1 MAQTG
6 KPLAGEVVE
15 ELELLRALA
24 QSPGWARYSNRLRR
38 RVQSSDKAKADALR
52 SGQATD
58 AMILQGKVDG
68 MAYALDYLP
77 QLIDD
82 LEQSVK
88 ASAVTPYP

>member
-38 RVQSSDKAKADALR
+38 RVLSSDKAKADALR
-52 SGQATD
+52 EGKATE
-58 AMILQGKVDG
+58 AMVLQGKVDG
-68 MAYALDYLP
+68 MSYALDYLP

-82 LEQSVK
+82 LEKSVRD
-88 ASAVTPYP
+88 SAITPYP